1 MKEKFI
7 GIINEI
13 LKSKQIEG
21 IKLERIEL
29 LESVLHNH
37 ELFEKMYKQF
47 SDYFTSIFEEDDLY
61 TKTEDFVYRLHYAIS
76 KWLIPVHRLSDSE
89 VVNILP
95 NLIDDGLDLYE
106 SVSYDDY
113 DKMMLEDFEDI
124 YQRKEHNI

>member
-1 MKEKFI
+1 MKEKFV

-13 LKSKQIEG
+13 LESKQVEG
-21 IKLERIEL
+21 IQLERIDL
-29 LESVLHNH
+29 LESVLHNQ
-37 ELFEKMYKQF
+37 ELFKKMYKHF
-47 SDYFTSIFEEDDLY
+47 NDYFTRTFEEDDLY
-61 TKTEDFVYRLHYAIS
+61 TKTEDFIYRLHYAINN
-76 KWLIPVHRLSDSE
+76 WLIPVHRLSDSE

>member
-7 GIINEI
+7 NIINNI
-13 LKSKQIEG
+13 LESKQIEG
-21 IKLERIEL
+21 IKLERIDL
-29 LESVLHNH
+29 LESVLNNQ
-37 ELFEKMYKQF
+37 ELFEKMYKHF
-47 SDYFTSIFEEDDLY
+47 NDYFTRTFEEDDLY
-61 TKTEDFVYRLHYAIS
+61 TKTEDFVYRLHYAINN
-76 KWLIPVHRLSDSE
+76 WLIPVHHLSDSE

-95 NLIDDGLDLYE
+95 DLIDDSIDLYG